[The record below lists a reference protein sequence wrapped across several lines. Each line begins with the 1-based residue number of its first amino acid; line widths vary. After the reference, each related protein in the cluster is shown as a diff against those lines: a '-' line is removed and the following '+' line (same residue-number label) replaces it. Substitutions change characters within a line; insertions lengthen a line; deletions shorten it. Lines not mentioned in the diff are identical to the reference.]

1 MVVRAKNFLNIFCDL
16 FVIVKDYCYLCLVKE
31 MKESMDKFGKVLNAL
46 NKKGSG
52 FEITFTPKNVASG
65 DRFLIFS
72 AYKKTTCTFT
82 CGWSGIWRVWFD
94 GDEPMLLEDCPES
107 FFDSILKNI

>member
-1 MVVRAKNFLNIFCDL
+1 
-16 FVIVKDYCYLCLVKE
+16 
-31 MKESMDKFGKVLNAL
+31 MKETNNMDKFAKVLNAL

-52 FEITFTPKNVASG
+52 VEITFTPNNVADG

-72 AYKKTTCTFT
+72 YYKEITCKFT

-94 GDEPMLLEDCPES
+94 EDESMLLENCPES
-107 FFDSILKNI
+107 FFDSILKNIG